1 MSEALSSALRFE
13 DHFGPIVPEVPASSE
28 ARPTTPQP
36 SHSAARLRDLAQAM
50 RHNVVQATVTTDV
63 AEKVELW
70 GSYRTARRRSPRIG
84 RHGVPADGVPADGVP
99 ADGLPPEPPSAP
111 QRLTLSD
118 GPSPVGGRAGSMR
131 HGSSEGG
138 GLHRNL

>member
-70 GSYRTARRRSPRIG
+70 GSYRTARAEALALAATVSSQTVSSQTVSSQTVSPQTAS
-84 RHGVPADGVPADGVP
+84 PQS
-99 ADGLPPEPPSAP
+99 PP
-111 QRLTLSD
+111 RLHS
-118 GPSPVGGRAGSMR
+118 V
-131 HGSSEGG
+131 
-138 GLHRNL
+138 